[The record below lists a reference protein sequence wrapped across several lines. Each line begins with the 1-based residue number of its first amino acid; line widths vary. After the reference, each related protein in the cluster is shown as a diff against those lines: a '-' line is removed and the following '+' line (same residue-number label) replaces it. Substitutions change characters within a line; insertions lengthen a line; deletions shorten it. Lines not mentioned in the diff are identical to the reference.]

1 MRYEDE
7 YRFDYDDLIADADD
21 LYEHDEWD
29 YSDDELDDQKEWE
42 NYYHNI
48 ADEIVDD

>member
-7 YRFDYDDLIADADD
+7 YRFDYDDLVANTDD
-21 LYEHDEWD
+21 LYEDEWD
-29 YSDDELDDQKEWE
+29 HEDESVNDAKEWE

-48 ADEIVDD
+48 ADEIIDD